1 MSTTVT
7 PFQKFV
13 ALISFDQEN
22 NQIRKQLQDL
32 TNEIANLKQTLTN
45 TEHELLVVHDL
56 VKNAQKAVAAIELA
70 NQELDSTE
78 KTKKSQLDQVQDK
91 KEYAALKKEITYLKE
106 QQHNNELI
114 LVQAW
119 TKLETAK
126 HNFEKQKELLNQKI
140 TDIHDKI
147 NIKQSQVLDLTK
159 QINNYE
165 LERKVKETGVPAEW
179 LVKYSTMRTRVQNPV
194 VQVVNGACTAC
205 FYDVTQQ
212 DINALK
218 DNRLVECRGCFRF
231 LYLASSRECN

>member
-32 TNEIANLKQTLTN
+32 TSDINNLKQALTN
-45 TEHELLVVHDL
+45 AEHELLVAHDL
-56 VKNAQKAVAAIELA
+56 VKIAQKAVDATELT
-70 NQELDSTE
+70 NQELDATE
-78 KTKKSQLDQVQDK
+78 KTKKNQLDQVQDK

-126 HNFEKQKELLNQKI
+126 QTFEKQKEALNHKI
-140 TDIHDKI
+140 VDIQANI
-147 NIKQSQVLDLTK
+147 NTKQAQILALTQ

-165 LERKVKETGVPAEW
+165 LERKAKEIGVPAEW

-194 VQVVNGACTAC
+194 VQVVNGSCMAC
-205 FYDVTQQ
+205 FYDITQQ
-212 DINALK
+212 DINALN

-231 LYLASSRECN
+231 LYLT

>member
-32 TNEIANLKQTLTN
+32 TSDINNLKQALTN
-45 TEHELLVVHDL
+45 AEHELLVAHDL
-56 VKNAQKAVAAIELA
+56 VKIAQKAVDATELT
-70 NQELDSTE
+70 NQELDATE
-78 KTKKSQLDQVQDK
+78 KTKKNQLDQVQDK

-126 HNFEKQKELLNQKI
+126 QTFEKQKEALNHKI
-140 TDIHDKI
+140 VDIQANI
-147 NIKQSQVLDLTK
+147 NTKQAQILALTQ

-165 LERKVKETGVPAEW
+165 LERKAKEIGVEVHLPSSAELATFQTATRRSYAKW
-179 LVKYSTMRTRVQNPV
+179 KAQINPTLVSAIEQ
-194 VQVVNGACTAC
+194 
-205 FYDVTQQ
+205 
-212 DINALK
+212 I
-218 DNRLVECRGCFRF
+218 VE
-231 LYLASSRECN
+231 SSRKA

>member
-22 NQIRKQLQDL
+22 NQIRQQLQDL
-32 TNEIANLKQTLTN
+32 DHDIKHLNQLLASTEYELAIA
-45 TEHELLVVHDL
+45 HDL
-56 VKNAQKAVAAIELA
+56 VKTAQKAVDATELA
-70 NQELDSTE
+70 NRELDATE
-78 KTKKSQLDQVQDK
+78 QIKKNQLEQVQDK

-126 HNFEKQKELLNQKI
+126 QIFEKQKELLNQKL
-140 TDIHDKI
+140 TE
-147 NIKQSQVLDLTK
+147 IKTTISAKQAQIVVLTK
-159 QINNYE
+159 QVNNYE
-165 LERKVKETGVPAEW
+165 LERKTKETGVPAEW

-194 VQVVNGACTAC
+194 VQVVNGSCTAC

-231 LYLASSRECN
+231 LYLT

>member
-32 TNEIANLKQTLTN
+32 TSDIKNLKQVLTN
-45 TEHELLVVHDL
+45 IEHELLSAHDL
-56 VKNAQKAVAAIELA
+56 VKIAQKTVDATELA
-70 NQELDSTE
+70 NQELDATE
-78 KTKKSQLDQVQDK
+78 KTKKNQLDQVQDK

-126 HNFEKQKELLNQKI
+126 HNFAKQKELLNQKI
-140 TDIHDKI
+140 SEIKTNI
-147 NIKQSQVLDLTK
+147 NAKQAQILSLTQQVD
-159 QINNYE
+159 NYE
-165 LERKVKETGVPAEW
+165 LERKAKETGVPVEW

-194 VQVVNGACTAC
+194 VQVVSGSCMAC

-231 LYLASSRECN
+231 LYLA

>member
-22 NQIRKQLQDL
+22 NQIRQQLKDL
-32 TNEIANLKQTLTN
+32 DDNIKYLNQMLIN
-45 TEHELLVVHDL
+45 TEYELTAAHDS
-56 VKNAQKAVAAIELA
+56 VKTAQKTVDATELA
-70 NQELDSTE
+70 NQELDATE
-78 KTKKSQLDQVQDK
+78 KTKKAQLEQVQDK

-126 HNFEKQKELLNQKI
+126 QVFEKQKELLNQKI
-140 TDIHDKI
+140 TEIKTDISAKQAKI
-147 NIKQSQVLDLTK
+147 IELTK
-159 QINNYE
+159 QVNNYE
-165 LERKVKETGVPAEW
+165 LERKAKETGVPSEW
-179 LVKYSTMRTRVQNPV
+179 LVKYSIMRTRVQNPV
-194 VQVVNGACTAC
+194 VQVVNGSCMAC

-231 LYLASSRECN
+231 LYLT

>member
-22 NQIRKQLQDL
+22 NQIRQQLQDL
-32 TNEIANLKQTLTN
+32 GSDIKHLNQMLIN
-45 TEHELLVVHDL
+45 TEHELIAAHEL
-56 VKNAQKAVAAIELA
+56 VKTAQKAVDATELA
-70 NQELDSTE
+70 NQELDATE
-78 KTKKSQLDQVQDK
+78 KTKKIQLDQVQDK

-126 HNFEKQKELLNQKI
+126 QAFEKQKELLNHKLSEI
-140 TDIHDKI
+140 KTDISA
-147 NIKQSQVLDLTK
+147 KQAQIIELTK
-159 QINNYE
+159 QVDNYE
-165 LERKVKETGVPAEW
+165 LERKAKEIGVPAEW
-179 LVKYSTMRTRVQNPV
+179 LVKYSIMRTRVQNPV
-194 VQVVNGACTAC
+194 VQVVNGSCMAC

-231 LYLASSRECN
+231 LYLT

>member
-22 NQIRKQLQDL
+22 NQIRQQLKDL
-32 TNEIANLKQTLTN
+32 DDNIKHLNQMLIN
-45 TEHELLVVHDL
+45 TEHELTASHDL
-56 VKNAQKAVAAIELA
+56 VKIAQKAVDATELA
-70 NQELDSTE
+70 NQELDATE
-78 KTKKSQLDQVQDK
+78 KTKKIQLEQVQDK

-126 HNFEKQKELLNQKI
+126 QVFDKQKELLNQKLTEFK
-140 TDIHDKI
+140 TDISA
-147 NIKQSQVLDLTK
+147 KQAQIVELTK
-159 QINNYE
+159 QVNNYE
-165 LERKVKETGVPAEW
+165 LERKAKETGVPAEW
-179 LVKYSTMRTRVQNPV
+179 LVKYSIMRTRVQNPV
-194 VQVVNGACTAC
+194 VQVVNGSCMAC

-212 DINALK
+212 DINALN

-231 LYLASSRECN
+231 LYLT

>member
-22 NQIRKQLQDL
+22 NQIRQQLQDL
-32 TNEIANLKQTLTN
+32 DSDIKHLNQMLIN
-45 TEHELLVVHDL
+45 TEHELTATHDL
-56 VKNAQKAVAAIELA
+56 VKTAQKAVDATELA
-70 NQELDSTE
+70 NQELDATE
-78 KTKKSQLDQVQDK
+78 KTKKNQLDQVQDK

-126 HNFEKQKELLNQKI
+126 QAFEKQKELLNHKLTEI
-140 TDIHDKI
+140 KTDINAKKAQI
-147 NIKQSQVLDLTK
+147 IELTK
-159 QINNYE
+159 QVNNYE
-165 LERKVKETGVPAEW
+165 LERKAKEIGVPAEW
-179 LVKYSTMRTRVQNPV
+179 LVKYSIMRTRVQNPV
-194 VQVVNGACTAC
+194 VQVVNGSCMAC

-212 DINALK
+212 DVNALK

-231 LYLASSRECN
+231 LYLT